1 MSTGQ
6 YNSSTVGITNRSSNR
21 VYSDLDLRFNQHPVY
36 KDIVPLTDIDAIKQS
51 VRNLLLTNRGERLF
65 QPTIGSGIFDLLFE
79 NTDALTFQAVRD
91 SIKDTLGILE
101 PRINQIQVQIE
112 DNIDQNEIAVTVNFN
127 IAGVANNQSVDFYL
141 ERLR

>member
-6 YNSSTVGITNRSSNR
+6 YNSSTVGITNNR
-21 VYSDLDLRFNQHPVY
+21 VYSDLDLKFNQHPVY
-36 KDIVPLTDIDAIKQS
+36 KDIVPLSDIDAVKQS
-51 VRNLLLTNRGERLF
+51 VRNILFTNKGERLF
-65 QPTIGSGIFDLLFE
+65 QPSIGSGVFDLLFE
-79 NTDALTFQAVRD
+79 HADPLTFQAVRD
-91 SIKDTLGILE
+91 NIKDILGILE

-112 DNIDQNEIAVTVNFN
+112 DNIDRNEIAVTVNFN

>member
-6 YNSSTVGITNRSSNR
+6 YNSSSVGITNKR
-21 VYSDLDLRFNQHPVY
+21 VYSDLDLKFSQHPVY
-36 KDIVPLTDIDAIKQS
+36 KDIVPLTDIESVKQS
-51 VRNLLLTNRGERLF
+51 VRNILFTNKGERLF
-65 QPTIGSGIFDLLFE
+65 QPSIGSGVFDLLFE
-79 NTDALTFQAVRD
+79 HADPLTFQAVRD
-91 SIKDTLGILE
+91 NIKDILTSLE

-112 DNIDQNEIAVTVNFN
+112 DNIDINEVNVTVNFN